1 MAIVGQEAT
10 MKAEHMRSVAL
21 WLGFLPALAWL
32 VVIRLPYHVSK
43 WAWSGGST
51 SQRSRRVRRREQQA
65 ADWAQIEQAIVTEL
79 ARRRWPDTALYRS
92 ILFSGKW
99 GRR

>member
-1 MAIVGQEAT
+1 
-10 MKAEHMRSVAL
+10 MKTKHLQSVVL
-21 WLGFLPALAWL
+21 WLGFLPALVWL
-32 VVIRLPYHVSK
+32 VVIRLPFHVSK
-43 WAWSGGST
+43 WAWSGGSA
-51 SQRSRRVRRREQQA
+51 SQRSSRARRREQQA

-99 GRR
+99 GRK